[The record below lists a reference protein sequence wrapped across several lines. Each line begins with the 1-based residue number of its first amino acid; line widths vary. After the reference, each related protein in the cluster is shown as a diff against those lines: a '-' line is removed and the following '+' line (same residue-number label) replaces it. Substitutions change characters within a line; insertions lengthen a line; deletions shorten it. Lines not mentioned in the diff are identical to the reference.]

1 MQDCI
6 IVSQLEV
13 MACVG
18 VPNAEREVA
27 QRLTVSLRIEPVQGF
42 AGMADDIGKTID
54 YAAVCDAVR
63 HEMEARPRHLIETLA
78 EEIALML
85 LGRYPLHSV
94 EVEVRKYIL
103 PATEYVA
110 VRVRREQ
117 SVG

>member
-13 MACVG
+13 MARVG
-18 VPNAEREVA
+18 VPAAERGAA
-27 QRLTVSLRIEPVQGF
+27 QRLTVSLRMEPVRGL
-42 AGMADDIGKTID
+42 AGLGDHIGNTID

-63 HEMEARPRHLIETLA
+63 HEVEARPRHLIETLA
-78 EEIALML
+78 EEIAVLL
-85 LGRYPLHSV
+85 LGRYALQAV

-110 VRVRREQ
+110 VAVRRERLTA
-117 SVG
+117 